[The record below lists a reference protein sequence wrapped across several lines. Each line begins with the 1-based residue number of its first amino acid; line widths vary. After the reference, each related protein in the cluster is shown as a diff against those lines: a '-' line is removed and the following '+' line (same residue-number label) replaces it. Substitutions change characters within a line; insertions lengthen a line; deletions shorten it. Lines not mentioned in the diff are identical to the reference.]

1 MTGCHAEVVFANANE
16 SPADP
21 PQIGVNRTSLVL
33 EDVKQCQDNDDRQRH
48 SEQPENDG
56 HLLSP
61 MS

>member
-1 MTGCHAEVVFANANE
+1 MTGCHAEVVFANANK

-33 EDVKQCQDNDDRQRH
+33 EDVKQCQENYDRQWH

-56 HLLSP
+56 HFSLL
-61 MS
+61 